1 MTKEWHNVQIK
12 VSQYLASDRRN
23 FSKMAVLS
31 ASVAG
36 AGFLVW
42 RLLRDKKQHNAISD
56 DSPAWALR
64 GGNKTPEGAITGNTV
79 LINRPP
85 EAVYAFW
92 KDFTNLP
99 KFMENVQSVAEDGP
113 LSKWQIAAP
122 GGTSVKFES
131 RLTEDKA
138 NEQLAWAT
146 TENAQVR
153 SEGKVTFTE
162 APGNRG
168 TLVQVEIHYEPPG
181 GAVGKAVAHLFR
193 KAPGVQA
200 RHDLKRLKMLLET
213 GEIATSQ
220 RAQTA

>member
-1 MTKEWHNVQIK
+1 MKNELHNAQQTL
-12 VSQYLASDRRN
+12 SRYLASDRN
-23 FSKMAVLS
+23 TFSKTAVLS

-36 AGFLVW
+36 AAFLVW
-42 RLLRDKKQHNAISD
+42 RLLRDQKDQERTND
-56 DSPAWALR
+56 DAPAWAFR
-64 GGNKTPEGAITGNTV
+64 GRNKTADGAITGNTV

-99 KFMENVQSVAEDGP
+99 KFMENIQSVTVNGP
-113 LSKWQIAAP
+113 LSEWQIAAP

-131 RLTEDKA
+131 RLTDDKA
-138 NEQLAWAT
+138 NERLAWAT

-153 SEGKVTFTE
+153 SEGKVTFTQ

-181 GAVGKAVAHLFR
+181 GELGKAVAHLFR

-220 RAQTA
+220 RETA